1 MNRRFTGGLCRATL
15 ALGLATVVASASV
28 GEDRESAPKK
38 IRIGMV
44 GTLFRDIPEPMIQV
58 LMQPFGALMQTQ
70 TGMSGELIKVG
81 SAENLGQQLAGDQ
94 VELGVFHGFEFAWA
108 RQKHPGLQPLMIAVN
123 QQHHLRAL
131 LIVRK
136 ECAATSWA
144 DLKGKRL
151 ALPQGSREHCRLF
164 LDRHCQELGRDTA
177 RFFSQIAT
185 PANVEEALD
194 KVVDDAVEAA
204 VVDNISLE
212 RFQRRKPGRFARL
225 RTLAESEVFPA
236 AVVAYRPGAINEE
249 LLQRFRTGML
259 NASDTALGRQLLT
272 LWKLTGFEA
281 VPADYDQTLKAIVK
295 AYPPPKVPKSE
306 K

>member
-1 MNRRFTGGLCRATL
+1 MTRPTPAGLCRAAL
-15 ALGLATVVASASV
+15 AFSLAIVLASAGV
-28 GEDRESAPKK
+28 GADRASAPKT

-58 LMQPFGALMQTQ
+58 LMQPFGTLMQTQ
-70 TGMSGELIKVG
+70 TGVSGELIKVG
-81 SAENLGQQLAGDQ
+81 SAEKLGQQLADNQ

-108 RQKHPGLQPLMIAVN
+108 RQQHPGLQPLMIAVN

-131 LIVRK
+131 LVVRK
-136 ECAATSWA
+136 ESAAATWA
-144 DLKGKRL
+144 DLQGKRL
-151 ALPQGSREHCRLF
+151 ALPKGTREHCRLF
-164 LDRHCQELGRDTA
+164 LERHCQELGCEA
-177 RFFSQIAT
+177 AHFFAEIAT

-194 KVVDDAVEAA
+194 KVVDDAVQAA

-225 RTLAESEVFPA
+225 KTLAESEVFPA
-236 AVVAYRPGAINEE
+236 AVVAYRPGAIDAE

-272 LWKLTGFEA
+272 LWKLSGFEA
-281 VPADYDQTLKAIVK
+281 VPADYETTLKAIAK
-295 AYPPPKVPKSE
+295 AYPPPIGSKTE